1 MKHILPLIFLVFVV
15 VIPACV
21 KKEQVNNQQTPSSI
35 DKGTTQDI
43 AQKGD
48 MHIQANHPADPTCDG
63 VNFYGQ
69 CAKLKGTITFGRYPQ
84 ESDTPEPIEWRVLDM
99 NDNGQILIISEKVL
113 DAKPYNMTSHYI
125 DWEDITI
132 DNTIITWENSTIRSW
147 LNGYDVFYN
156 NDGINFR
163 SDNFIDAAFTA
174 AEQAIIVTS
183 NVPDHPNPN
192 HTTTLGNATT
202 DRIFLLSIAEAQN
215 YFSSDSARR
224 VDATH
229 HTVQKGAFVVG
240 SQSKKYTD
248 NGTCTDAHCFAY
260 WLLRSPGRSA
270 DFAAFVHL
278 DGSVSLDGIDV
289 SYKSV
294 GVRPALWVNTDLT
307 GSRCGHPLHG
317 GEE

>member
-1 MKHILPLIFLVFVV
+1 MKHILTFIILSLVLVA
-15 VIPACV
+15 PACV
-21 KKEQVNNQQTPSSI
+21 KKGQVNNQQTPSSI

-43 AQKGD
+43 AQKDD

-174 AEQAIIVTS
+174 EEQAIIVTS

-192 HTTTLGNATT
+192 HTTTLCNATT

-215 YFSSDSARR
+215 YFSSDRLRR
-224 VDATH
+224 ANATRYA
-229 HTVQKGAFVVG
+229 VKKGASVYG
-240 SQSKKYTD
+240 SKSKEYTD
-248 NGTCTDAHCFAY
+248 DGTCTDVHYHAD
-260 WLLRSPGRSA
+260 WWLRSPG
-270 DFAAFVHL
+270 DCTYYAAYVYS
-278 DGSVSLDGIDV
+278 DGSVDYYGDFV
-289 SYKSV
+289 DFGSY
-294 GVRPALWVNTDLT
+294 GVRPALWVKL
-307 GSRCGHPLHG
+307 
-317 GEE
+317 